1 MLVGAL
7 KDQLKTDLVTAMKAK
22 DDAAKSNIRMALA
35 AIHTE
40 EVAGNIARE
49 LTDAEETTVVTKEV
63 NKRKDSA
70 EAYRAGG
77 REDLA
82 TKEAS
87 EADFLAK
94 YLPTPLTTD
103 EVQALVD
110 EEVATASADGQK
122 PTMRQMGQIIKA
134 VTARTEGRSDGKTI
148 SGMVKTALS

>member
-22 DDAAKSNIRMALA
+22 DEAAKSNIRMALA

-40 EVAGNIARE
+40 EVAGDVARE

-82 TKEAS
+82 DKEAS
-87 EADFLAK
+87 EAEFLAK
-94 YLPTPLTTD
+94 YLPAPLSAD

-110 EEVATASADGQK
+110 EEVAAASTDGEK

-148 SGMVKTALS
+148 SGMVKAALS